1 MAELMNNAIFWIDV
15 DKIDP
20 NPYQPRKEFD
30 DSALAELAD
39 SIKQYGVLQPLVV
52 SRQEIT
58 NDRGG
63 IEVRYEL
70 IAGERRTRASRLAGI
85 RQVPAIVRVGDN
97 SKLKLELAIIEN
109 LQREDLNP
117 IDRARA
123 FMRLIEEFQMTHA
136 QVGKKVGKS
145 REYVSNSIRLLSLPT
160 EIMDGLASK
169 KISEGH
175 TRPLLML
182 ADRPDE
188 QSALFRDIVNRKMS
202 VRESEKIAR
211 RIAHEKVRR
220 EHLRTDPQILDLER
234 KFSEELGTRV
244 TIESGDHGGKIVIDY
259 GDPKELQ
266 ELLVLLRE
274 KKEQELGASFAPKAQ
289 IAATDIG
296 FAAPVIE
303 PVRVVAAPA
312 PVVVEPAE
320 PAPTIPI
327 TSIIPEVPET
337 EEVEEEVNIEPEM
350 LEHADIDDVELD
362 IVSNPERDIP
372 DHYHHIFKIP
382 GGSISVDIEK
392 PEGN

>member
-274 KKEQELGASFAPKAQ
+274 KKELESSVMSVPRAP

-296 FAAPVIE
+296 FAAPVID

-312 PVVVEPAE
+312 PVIMESSE

-327 TSIIPEVPET
+327 ASIIPEEK
-337 EEVEEEVNIEPEM
+337 EEEVDIEPEM

-362 IVSNPERDIP
+362 IVSNPQRDIP

-382 GGSISVDIEK
+382 GGSISVDIEN
-392 PEGN
+392 PEGV